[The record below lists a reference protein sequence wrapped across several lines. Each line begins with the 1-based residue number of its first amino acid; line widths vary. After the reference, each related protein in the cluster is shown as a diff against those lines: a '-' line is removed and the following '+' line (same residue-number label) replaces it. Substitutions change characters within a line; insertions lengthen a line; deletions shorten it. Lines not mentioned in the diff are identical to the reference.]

1 MINRAIFDSGIF
13 IGAKY
18 PKDQYNKEALNIID
32 NFREGNIDKIYITNF
47 VLLETV
53 NFLLSKA
60 GFEIANGSLNY
71 LTTTG
76 SINIVDIGDFKEIKG
91 IFNKYKNLSITDC
104 SLVALS
110 EKYKIKYIFSF
121 DKHFDSIKGL
131 KRLTAI

>member
-53 NFLLSKA
+53 NFLLSSDPSW
-60 GFEIANGSLNY
+60 FLMHFLSY
-71 LTTTG
+71 
-76 SINIVDIGDFKEIKG
+76 VD
-91 IFNKYKNLSITDC
+91 
-104 SLVALS
+104 
-110 EKYKIKYIFSF
+110 SF
-121 DKHFDSIKGL
+121 LFRFMHK
-131 KRLTAI
+131 